1 MHVCV
6 CIGMKLY
13 NMLFMIYSFFMSA
26 AELAGVGG
34 VSGGETKRAS
44 QGVDHG
50 RLKIQKNS

>member
-26 AELAGVGG
+26 AKLAGVGG